1 MEMVNAM
8 LAEGPQAG
16 SKVREQKE
24 PRLLTNCL
32 NEVARE
38 YQQLLER
45 DPQNAEALLGM
56 GLVALA
62 SGQTAAAVQMAQAGV
77 QAAPQMLPAWVTL
90 GQALTADRRL
100 DEAEKAYMEAIR
112 RDGMDPLARMGLGEL
127 RLVQGRADQ
136 AAAEFELA
144 LRKNPTLP
152 AAHLGLGNALAFMEK
167 NELALAAY
175 DQALGLRPRM
185 SEAEFASGFVLAR
198 MGRNHEAMLRYRRA
212 LYHRPDFAAAWLNL
226 GCLLREQNQDV
237 FAEAA
242 LKRALELRPDLL
254 NGWINLGLLE
264 RDRRRPEEAEK
275 YLRKAIELKPDQ
287 VETLIAWCQF
297 RVAEKDMAGAWAWLR
312 WALWRNPLHEE
323 ALNMMGIL
331 QHNEGRFEEAI
342 ATFARAEA
350 LGHKPST
357 SNRGNS
363 LLDLGRVEEAL
374 EAHRLGAERD
384 PENPGALYNLALTSL
399 RMGLWEEGWKKY
411 EERWKFRGVHM
422 EPRRFDEPRWRGE
435 ELRGHRVLLHAE
447 QGLGDTIQFC
457 RYAQLV
463 VERGGHPLLVVQKPV
478 ADLLRSMR
486 IVREGQAEVSLLGEQ
501 MAPFDLECPLM
512 SLPAV
517 FGTTVDSVPWFGA
530 YLGAEAEAIA
540 AKHAAFP
547 DRLRQPRVGLAWAGN
562 PRYRADR
569 NRSMHLHALLPL
581 LRTPGF
587 HWLALQ
593 KGEAAAQLA
602 DLPED
607 VLVEDGSSQEKDLAE
622 AAALIATLDCVVTT
636 DTCIAHLAGAMNKPL
651 WIMLPWQ
658 SDWRWMQE
666 RETTPWYPS
675 ARLIRQKQKGDWNEV
690 LTRVTAELE
699 AWRSTAWRAAS

>member
-8 LAEGPQAG
+8 LAERPQEC
-16 SKVREQKE
+16 SKPRDEKE
-24 PRLLTNCL
+24 PRLLTNRL
-32 NEVARE
+32 TEVAHD

-77 QAAPQMLPAWVTL
+77 KAASQMVPAWVTL
-90 GQALTADRRL
+90 GQALVADQQL
-100 DEAEKAYMEAIR
+100 DAAEKAYLEAIR

-127 RLVQGRADQ
+127 RLAQGRAEQ

-144 LRKNPTLP
+144 LRKNPAQA
-152 AAHLGLGNALAFMEK
+152 AAHLGLGNALAFLGK
-167 NELALAAY
+167 NELALAEY
-175 DQALGLRPRM
+175 DQVLGLKPRLP
-185 SEAEFASGFVLAR
+185 EAEFAAGFVLGR
-198 MGRNHEAMLRYRRA
+198 MGRNHEAMQRYRRA
-212 LYHRPDFAAAWLNL
+212 LYHRPNFAAAWLNL
-226 GCLLREQNQDV
+226 GCLLREQNQDI

-297 RVAEKDMAGAWAWLR
+297 RVAEKDMAGAWGWLR
-312 WALWRNPLHEE
+312 WALWRNPEHEE

-331 QHNEGRFEEAI
+331 QHNEGRFEEAV

-350 LGHKPST
+350 LGHKPS
-357 SNRGNS
+357 SCNRGNS

-374 EAHRLGAERD
+374 EAQQLAVERD

-399 RMGLWEEGWKKY
+399 RMGLWEDGGKKY
-411 EERWKFRGVHM
+411 EERWRFRGVHL
-422 EPRRFDEPRWRGE
+422 EPRRFDEPRWHGE
-435 ELRGHRVLLHAE
+435 CLKGQRVLLHAE

-457 RYAQLV
+457 RYADLV

-486 IVREGQAEVSLLGEQ
+486 IVREGLAEVSLLGER

-512 SLPAV
+512 SLPSV
-517 FGTTVDSVPWFGA
+517 FGTVVDSVPWTGA
-530 YLGAEAEAIA
+530 YLGADATAIA

-547 DRLRQPRVGLAWAGN
+547 TLPQMPRVGLAWAGN
-562 PRYRADR
+562 PRYKADR
-569 NRSMHLHALLPL
+569 NRSMHLNTLRPL

-587 HWLALQ
+587 HWFALQ
-593 KGEAAAQLA
+593 KGAAAAQLA
-602 DLPED
+602 DLPGD
-607 VLVEDGSSQEKDLAE
+607 VRVEDGSSQEKDLAE

-675 ARLIRQKQKGDWNEV
+675 ARLIRQKQKGDWDEV
-690 LTRVTAELE
+690 LGRVIAEVE
-699 AWRSTAWRAAS
+699 AWRRTAWRAAS